1 MLPPFFVF
9 AVEVQDPY
17 FGNDLIHLHTGCKL
31 KVSETRYAFSKI
43 TVVSNNV
50 FFIKIYHVVLLFKV
64 NKGIDGRHLAGTS
77 NWTQSKKM
85 VSSFWRVIHN
95 KTN

>member
-1 MLPPFFVF
+1 M

-43 TVVSNNV
+43 TVVSNIIV
-50 FFIKIYHVVLLFKV
+50 FFKYIYYMVLLFNILEVFHGGCLSGRVFDQISKY
-64 NKGIDGRHLAGTS
+64 ID
-77 NWTQSKKM
+77 
-85 VSSFWRVIHN
+85 VIYLPFSCS
-95 KTN
+95 